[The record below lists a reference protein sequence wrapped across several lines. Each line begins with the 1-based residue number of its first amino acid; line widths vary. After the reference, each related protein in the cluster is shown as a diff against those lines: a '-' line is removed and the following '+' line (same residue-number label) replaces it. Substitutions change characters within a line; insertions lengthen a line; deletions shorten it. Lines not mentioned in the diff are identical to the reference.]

1 MILDLFQHRR
11 RRLPRER
18 GRNEGNKTM
27 GGEVKKQVD
36 LG

>member
-1 MILDLFQHRR
+1 MISDLLQHNR
-11 RRLPRER
+11 RRLQRER